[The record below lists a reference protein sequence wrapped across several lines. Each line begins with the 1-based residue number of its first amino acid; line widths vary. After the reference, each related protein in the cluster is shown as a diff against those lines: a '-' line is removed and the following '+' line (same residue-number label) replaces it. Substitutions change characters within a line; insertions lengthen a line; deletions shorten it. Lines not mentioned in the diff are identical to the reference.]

1 MEYDFVNYEDGRLSV
16 TSYRNPAA
24 LGTDV
29 EDILTAWGAD
39 TGESLTATITTEEER
54 KRITAAITAPGSTIL

>member
-1 MEYDFVNYEDGRLSV
+1 MEHNFVNYEDGQLSV

-39 TGESLTATITTEEER
+39 TGESLTATIMTEEER
-54 KRITAAITAPGSTIL
+54 SRVTAAIGEIK